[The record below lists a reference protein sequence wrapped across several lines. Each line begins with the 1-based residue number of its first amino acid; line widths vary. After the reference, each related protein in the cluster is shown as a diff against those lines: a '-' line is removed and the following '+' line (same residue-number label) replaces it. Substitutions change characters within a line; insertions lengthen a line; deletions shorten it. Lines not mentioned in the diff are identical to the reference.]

1 MRSMIFRHIAP
12 NLLGVILVLWSGH
25 IPRIIT
31 YEAFLSLLGLGVE
44 SPMATWGTVLQEA
57 GNRFQIA
64 PLQFFL
70 PASVMAVTLLAFF
83 LLGDALRDAF
93 DPKLRGRE

>member
-1 MRSMIFRHIAP
+1 MPKLIFRHIAP
-12 NLLGVILVLWSGH
+12 NLLGVIIVLWSGH

-31 YEAFLSLLGLGVE
+31 AEAFLSLIGLGVE

-57 GNRFQIA
+57 GERFQIA

-70 PASVMAVTLLAFF
+70 PASVMAITLLAFF